1 LKPSID
7 RNCALR
13 FSINNEQ
20 SRISNDHLRKKE
32 DSMCPACIANAAL
45 VAGSVM
51 STGGI
56 AALVAKV
63 VRSKKSRNDNSK
75 KDDGKEK

>member
-1 LKPSID
+1 
-7 RNCALR
+7 
-13 FSINNEQ
+13 
-20 SRISNDHLRKKE
+20 
-32 DSMCPACIANAAL
+32 MCPACIANAAL

-56 AALVAKV
+56 AAALVAKV
-63 VRSKKSRNDNSK
+63 VRSKKSENDNSK

>member
-1 LKPSID
+1 
-7 RNCALR
+7 
-13 FSINNEQ
+13 
-20 SRISNDHLRKKE
+20 
-32 DSMCPACIANAAL
+32 MCPACIANAAL

-63 VRSKKSRNDNSK
+63 RSKKSENDNSK

>member
-1 LKPSID
+1 LLIETFDRSSILD
-7 RNCALR
+7 FQSA
-13 FSINNEQ
+13 INSQQSTMKEQ
-20 SRISNDHLRKKE
+20 
-32 DSMCPACIANAAL
+32 SMCPACIANAAL

-56 AALVAKV
+56 AALVARV
-63 VRSKKSRNDNSK
+63 VRSKKSANDNSK